1 MFGMFKSKARE
12 ARATMAKLENK
23 DLMEAIV
30 AASVLVAAADGDL
43 EASEL
48 DKIDKLLK
56 TNKQLNHFGS
66 EITATLNS
74 FKEQFTEGGFRIIR
88 QNAHREL
95 EDIKHNPRDAETV
108 VNIILTVAEADGEI
122 EEAEMKVLED
132 IASRLGLRIKD
143 YL

>member
-48 DKIDKLLK
+48 DKVDKLLK
-56 TNKQLNHFGS
+56 TNKQLNHFGA
-66 EITATLNS
+66 EITSTLNG

-88 QNAHREL
+88 QNAFREL

-122 EEAEMKVLED
+122 EDAEMKVLED
-132 IASRLGLRIKD
+132 IAGRLGVRIKD
-143 YL
+143 FL